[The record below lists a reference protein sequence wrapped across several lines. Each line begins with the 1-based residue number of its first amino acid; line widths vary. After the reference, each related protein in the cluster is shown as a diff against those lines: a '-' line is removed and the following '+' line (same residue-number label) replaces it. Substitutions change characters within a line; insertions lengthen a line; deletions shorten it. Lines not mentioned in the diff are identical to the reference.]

1 MKRFIGYGLL
11 ILTLAVALGC
21 ASTPQS
27 RRKDLVSQYPNWPQ
41 DTILKVSKGLVEVGM
56 TKEQT
61 REALK
66 SPQRYD
72 VHMDDDR
79 WNYVDDIIYDR
90 EAKQEYGK
98 ILIFKDNRIVRIR
111 NFLRIPDL
119 LITIEWE

>member
-1 MKRFIGYGLL
+1 MKRFIGHGLL
-11 ILTLAVALGC
+11 ILTLAVVLGC
-21 ASTPQS
+21 ASTPES
-27 RRKDLVSQYPNWPQ
+27 RRKELVAQYPTWPQ
-41 DTILKVSKGLVEVGM
+41 DTILKVSRGLVEMGM
-56 TKEQT
+56 TKEQA

-66 SPQRYD
+66 TPQRYD

-98 ILIFKDNRIVRIR
+98 ILIFKDDRIVRIR

-119 LITIEWE
+119 LITIEWD